1 MMLKKNICNN
11 FEKEKKKD
19 AKVASKETH
28 KIFTDL
34 SKYNGHKYINV
45 SINNN
50 NEGYATV
57 ASKVTHRS
65 NKPGL
70 HGLPGSNP
78 GSGASLALHSKLN
91 KLSELR

>member
-1 MMLKKNICNN
+1 MMIRKNICNN

-34 SKYNGHKYINV
+34 IKNNNYKYINV

-78 GSGASLALHSKLN
+78 GSGAPLTFHSKLN
-91 KLSELR
+91 KISELR